1 MSTLWRI
8 LKQLMQQQMDW
19 PMVTERE
26 YPGRDYRTVVVRDE
40 AMVIARYKEMALKW
54 PGKGF
59 EWP

>member
-40 AMVIARYKEMALKW
+40 AMVIARYKKMAPEW